1 MKATVN
7 VFFSPMCPHCPSAK
21 RLAAEVASERDDI
34 EVKEINTMTPEGSA
48 LAGSYGIMSVP
59 TIVIFGEGQQPIGIT
74 GTPSK
79 GHFYRAI
86 DIALGKD
93 KFPER

>member
-21 RLAAEVASERDDI
+21 KLAAEVAKERADV
-34 EVKEINTMTPEGSA
+34 EVKEINTMTNEGA
-48 LAGSYGIMSVP
+48 VLAQKFGIMSVP
-59 TIVIFGEGQQPIGIT
+59 TIVVFGEGQPIGMT

-79 GHFYRAI
+79 GHFNKAI

-93 KFPER
+93 KFPN